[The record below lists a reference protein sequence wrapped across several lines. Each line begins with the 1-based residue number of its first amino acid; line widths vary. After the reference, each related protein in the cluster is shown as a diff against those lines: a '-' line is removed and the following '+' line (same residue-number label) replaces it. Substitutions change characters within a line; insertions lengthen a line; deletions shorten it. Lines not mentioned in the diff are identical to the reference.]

1 MNLFSKFHVMLH
13 MTFNLGTGNG
23 GVNQVYN
30 DSTERR
36 TDGLQTCRHGVDL
49 AAFTCT
55 DGLLINESPL
65 FDPHE
70 PFANRDPR
78 LAETIVPFGSNHL
91 GYEYNPHPEH

>member
-1 MNLFSKFHVMLH
+1 MDADLSVM
-13 MTFNLGTGNG
+13 
-23 GVNQVYN
+23 GV
-30 DSTERR
+30 T
-36 TDGLQTCRHGVDL
+36 

-91 GYEYNPHPEH
+91 SYEYNPHGGTDVYEL